1 MALHSRTRLINRL
14 KDKESRDAFVSSHID
29 TGLSFQ
35 IRALRKKEDNMSQ
48 AELAEKLGTSQN
60 AICRLENPGY
70 GKASIRTLKK
80 IASVF
85 DVALIVRFVRFSTLT
100 NEVLNLST
108 DSIIVDKFDEDQGF
122 RPQDSVTTPA
132 GGEEITV
139 AIDSAITYSQSGVE
153 LGEILNQPRLAYDP
167 TFSTN
172 TGNPGQN
179 HLVVN

>member
-1 MALHSRTRLINRL
+1 MTLHSRTRLINRL
-14 KDKESRDAFVSSHID
+14 KDKEARDAFVSSHID

-100 NEVLNLST
+100 NEVLNIST
-108 DSIIVDKFDEDQGF
+108 DSIIVDKFDEDQGL
-122 RPQDSVTTPA
+122 RPQEAVSTPA

-139 AIDSAITYSQSGVE
+139 GIDTTITYSQSGIGM
-153 LGEILNQPRLAYDP
+153 GEILDQAKLAYDP

-172 TGNPGQN
+172 TENPSQN
-179 HLVVN
+179 HLLVN